1 MFFSNFYSGV
11 AGYISSGYQMAKSVI
26 KQTYNSVRF
35 VTDAIG
41 FGIRTAQEIVNAIQD
56 IPIIQQN
63 LPEFVT
69 PSIDYALNVVDTI
82 DQVMYQDLPRI
93 GAMMDTA
100 ITDLFSLLQ
109 IPVGA

>member
-11 AGYISSGYQMAKSVI
+11 AGFLTSGYQISKSLV
-26 KQTYNSVRF
+26 KATYNSVRY
-35 VTDAIG
+35 VTDGIG
-41 FGIRTAQEIVNAIQD
+41 YGIRSAQEIVNAIQD

-69 PSIDYALNVVDTI
+69 PSIDYALNVVDTV

-93 GAMMDTA
+93 GHMMDTA
-100 ITDLFSLLQ
+100 ITDLFGLFG
-109 IPVGA
+109 IDVGA